1 MIRIGIVK
9 NLIACLLNDPV
20 LASKYEHHSQC
31 FFSNDLE
38 LKRES
43 IQCRAT
49 IASQLPIVLND
60 RPQPSPQPVSGNFIE
75 FNDKDNAIT
84 QQY

>member
-1 MIRIGIVK
+1 MF
-9 NLIACLLNDPV
+9 L
-20 LASKYEHHSQC
+20 
-31 FFSNDLE
+31 SNDLE
-38 LKRES
+38 LKGES

-49 IASQLPIVLND
+49 IDSQLPIVLND
-60 RPQPSPQPVSGNFIE
+60 RPQPSPQPGAGNFIE

>member
-1 MIRIGIVK
+1 MF
-9 NLIACLLNDPV
+9 L
-20 LASKYEHHSQC
+20 
-31 FFSNDLE
+31 SNDLE

>member
-1 MIRIGIVK
+1 M
-9 NLIACLLNDPV
+9 
-20 LASKYEHHSQC
+20 

-49 IASQLPIVLND
+49 IARQLPIVLND
-60 RPQPSPQPVSGNFIE
+60 RPQPSPQPVLGNFIE
-75 FNDKDNAIT
+75 FNAKDNAIT

>member
-1 MIRIGIVK
+1 MF
-9 NLIACLLNDPV
+9 L
-20 LASKYEHHSQC
+20 SS
-31 FFSNDLE
+31 DLE

-75 FNDKDNAIT
+75 FNAKGNAIT